1 MVPDGIMI
9 ECFLA
14 PGIGIFDR
22 DGPDIGAPEPRFHP
36 GKAVEPGVQ
45 APFIDDI
52 VLPLSADIEG
62 LGIVSETTRM
72 IGTGPLGK
80 LDGLARIEFLLD
92 EPLFGLLVEDVLY
105 HNSILLIL
113 SLPKGKL
120 NKILEKR

>member
-1 MVPDGIMI
+1 
-9 ECFLA
+9 
-14 PGIGIFDR
+14 
-22 DGPDIGAPEPRFHP
+22 
-36 GKAVEPGVQ
+36 
-45 APFIDDI
+45 
-52 VLPLSADIEG
+52 
-62 LGIVSETTRM
+62 M